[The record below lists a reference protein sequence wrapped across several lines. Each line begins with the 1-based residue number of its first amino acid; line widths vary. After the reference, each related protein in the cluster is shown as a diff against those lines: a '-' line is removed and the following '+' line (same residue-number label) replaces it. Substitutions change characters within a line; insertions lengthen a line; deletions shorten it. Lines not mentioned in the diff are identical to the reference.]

1 MRSDVLVLVSVTR
14 TQNEFGG
21 WVETPAARQVPCRV
35 DSVTRAEFFD
45 AAAIGLKPEW
55 RFTVFSGDYSGE
67 IECMYQ
73 GKPYSIYRTY
83 HADGDY
89 MELYVEA
96 KAGVTHGN

>member
-1 MRSDVLVLVSVTR
+1 MRSDTIDLISVTR
-14 TQNEFGG
+14 TQNAFGG
-21 WVETPAARQVPCRV
+21 WEETQTTSTVPCKV

-45 AAAIGLKPEW
+45 AAKIGLKPEW

-67 IECMYQ
+67 TECLYG
-73 GKPYSIYRTY
+73 GKQYSIYRTY

-96 KAGVTHGN
+96 KAGVTNG